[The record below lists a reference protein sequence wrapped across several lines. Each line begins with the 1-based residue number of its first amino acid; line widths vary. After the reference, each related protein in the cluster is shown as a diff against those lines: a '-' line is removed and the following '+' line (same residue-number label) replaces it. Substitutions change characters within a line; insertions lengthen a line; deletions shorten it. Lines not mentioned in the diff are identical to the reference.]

1 MIRDIELA
9 GLCQTIARDTGL
21 EVTVG
26 GENSCISPDGMR
38 LNIAAMPMTPEGRLV
53 AVGLAWHEVGHKLY
67 TDMEGGPGDGLLG
80 NLVNVIEDVRE
91 ERDFI
96 LDRPGTA
103 YDLDAVTTYYV
114 SKGHMIPNDI
124 PSALISLTMGYGR
137 TELLGQKA
145 MQKPMEMAREI
156 IEKNFGGAYLALVEG
171 ILKTFHSMPTG
182 KDGTEISKDMARQ
195 LVQLLEQQAQEQKAD
210 PDLTSPQPDS
220 ESDPDTDE
228 DGNGGGKENDDGP
241 EIQENVNGNNMDT
254 PLTGSEKDKEQ
265 AGGNSKDQGKLQDAE
280 YDSNQSHDKNRG
292 ENSRDGRSTGS
303 NADTVAQPEK
313 GNSPSDTSGS
323 PAPSSEGIEGQEQAS
338 TDQAQSGTSCKPRIT
353 PVNPETASAPKKPDP
368 AMIMEMIEE
377 GGGEFGNLRQMGINE
392 LNNLSSRVTPEER
405 SLIPQFPR
413 VDRVKPFNPV
423 LVNESRCIT
432 TTSRMRAKLMG
443 LLQAAKSLPERFGVS
458 GRKLAVKRLVRLVTG
473 DPRMFRKRVESI
485 AINTAVVVLLDRSG
499 SMDHKKGMQ
508 SRITVARN
516 AAFSLHHALSGISGV
531 AVHSVAFEMDDVEQC
546 TPPIKVL
553 CNWSEKPH
561 SEYFGVETGFYTPTP
576 WALWYA
582 RAVLLARPEPR
593 KIVLLVTDGK
603 PEGWERIEADTR
615 AATRRLYRD
624 GIEIA
629 AIGIVTDMVQQY
641 WKNNRVIDDIDELPQ
656 AMFGVM
662 TELLTRKVA

>member
-182 KDGTEISKDMARQ
+182 KDGTEISKEMARQ
-195 LVQLLEQQAQEQKAD
+195 LVQLLEQQAQEQRAD

-228 DGNGGGKENDDGP
+228 DGNGGGKENDDDP
-241 EIQENVNGNNMDT
+241 ETQENVNGNNMDN

-265 AGGNSKDQGKLQDAE
+265 AGGNSKDQGKQQDAE
-280 YDSNQSHDKNRG
+280 NDSSQSHDKNRG
-292 ENSRDGRSTGS
+292 ESGQDGRSTGS

-313 GNSPSDTSGS
+313 GNSPGDTSGS

-338 TDQAQSGTSCKPRIT
+338 ADQAQSGTSCKPRIT
-353 PVNPETASAPKKPDP
+353 PVNPETASARKKPDP
-368 AMIMEMIEE
+368 AMIMKMIEE

-413 VDRVKPFNPV
+413 VDRAKPFNPG

-458 GRKLAVKRLVRLVTG
+458 GRKLAVKRLVRLETG

-485 AINTAVVVLLDRSG
+485 AINTAIVVLLDRSG

-531 AVHSVAFEMDDVEQC
+531 AVHSVAFEMNEVEQR
-546 TPPIKVL
+546 TPPIRVL
-553 CNWSEKPH
+553 CNWNEKPH
-561 SEYFGVETGFYTPTP
+561 SECFGVETGICTPTP

-582 RAVLLARPEPR
+582 RAALLARPEPR
-593 KIVLLVTDGK
+593 KIVLLVTDGQ
-603 PEGWERIEADTR
+603 PEGWDRIEADTR

-662 TELLTRKVA
+662 TELLTRKIA